1 MTRWSLFLQTL
12 SLLHHFL
19 GLYHKPPHRILI
31 VDDEELM
38 RGLLTE
44 VFTNEGHGVTAAVNG
59 EQAIDLLESH
69 SFNLIITDC
78 NMPGVG
84 GHGVVAAANR
94 IDPRCP
100 IIVLSGH
107 PCSEGEI
114 RLISH
119 PRAEYVPKPF
129 GVELIRR
136 TAAKFLE
143 T

>member
-1 MTRWSLFLQTL
+1 MNLREQAKKIGDGYDKS
-12 SLLHHFL
+12 
-19 GLYHKPPHRILI
+19 PHRILI
-31 VDDEELM
+31 VDDEELI

-44 VFTNEGHGVTAAVNG
+44 VFTNKEHGVPPAVNG

-69 SFNLIITDC
+69 TFDLIITDY

-94 IDPRCP
+94 IDPQCP
-100 IIVLSGH
+100 IIVISAH
-107 PCSEGEI
+107 PCSEGEM

-129 GVELIRR
+129 DVDLIRR
-136 TAAKFLE
+136 TAANFLE
-143 T
+143 K